1 MNQNDN
7 NEYDNDSD
15 ADDLV
20 RRLREL
26 PAERVP
32 SAVVWQRIAAELQQP
47 RTSIPVVVTPSMLRP
62 VVHREPRHWPWYAG
76 AAAAVLALVGTV
88 ALWVPQ
94 ERPRAAS
101 PLQAQANALTHE
113 YRLAIATIPEDSVPA
128 ELMPA
133 LKELDASAG
142 DIRQAINQS
151 PQAAFLLGQLQR
163 TYALRLE
170 LTRQGLGGAGLS
182 T

>member
-7 NEYDNDSD
+7 DEHDND
-15 ADDLV
+15 DLA

-32 SAVVWQRIAAELQQP
+32 SAMVWQRIATELQQP
-47 RTSIPVVVTPSMLRP
+47 RTPVPVVVTPSMLRP
-62 VVHREPRHWPWYAG
+62 VMRRESRHWPWFAG

-88 ALWVPQ
+88 ALWLPQ

-113 YRLAIATIPEDSVPA
+113 YRLAIATIPQDSVPT

-133 LKELDASAG
+133 LQELDASAG

-151 PQAAFLLGQLQR
+151 PQAGFLLGQLQR

>member
-7 NEYDNDSD
+7 EHDN
-15 ADDLV
+15 DDLV
-20 RRLREL
+20 RQLREL

-32 SAVVWQRIAAELQQP
+32 AAVVWQRIAAELQQP
-47 RTSIPVVVTPSMLRP
+47 RQPVSVVVMPSMLRP
-62 VVHREPRHWPWYAG
+62 VMHKEPSHWPWYAG
-76 AAAAVLALVGTV
+76 AAAAVLALVGAV
-88 ALWVPQ
+88 ALWLPQ
-94 ERPRAAS
+94 ERPLPAS
-101 PLQAQANALTHE
+101 PLQAQAKALTHE
-113 YRLAIATIPEDSVPA
+113 YRLAIATIPQDSVPA

-133 LKELDASAG
+133 LQELDASAG
-142 DIRQAINQS
+142 DIRQAIDQS
-151 PQAAFLLGQLQR
+151 PQASFLLGQLQR

>member
-7 NEYDNDSD
+7 EHDNDEL
-15 ADDLV
+15 AQ
-20 RRLREL
+20 RLREL

-47 RTSIPVVVTPSMLRP
+47 RQPVPVVITPSMLRP
-62 VVHREPRHWPWYAG
+62 VMHRQPRRWPWLAG
-76 AAAAVLALVGTV
+76 AAAAVLALIGTV
-88 ALWVPQ
+88 SLWIPQ
-94 ERPRAAS
+94 DRPAPAS

-113 YRLAIATIPEDSVPA
+113 YRLAIATIPQDSVPE
-128 ELMPA
+128 ELLPA
-133 LKELDASAG
+133 LHELDTTAV
-142 DIRQAINQS
+142 DIRRAIAQS

-170 LTRQGLGGAGLS
+170 LTRQGLDGAGLS

>member
-1 MNQNDN
+1 MNQNDE
-7 NEYDNDSD
+7 NEYDN
-15 ADDLV
+15 DDLV

-47 RTSIPVVVTPSMLRP
+47 RQPLPVVVTPSMLRP
-62 VVHREPRHWPWYAG
+62 AVHREPRHWPWYAG

-88 ALWVPQ
+88 ALWLPQ
-94 ERPRAAS
+94 DRPRVAS

-113 YRLAIATIPEDSVPA
+113 YRLAIATIPQDSVPA

-133 LKELDASAG
+133 LQELDASAG
-142 DIRQAINQS
+142 DIRQAIDQS
-151 PQAAFLLGQLQR
+151 PQAGFLLGQLQR

-170 LTRQGLGGAGLS
+170 LTRQGLSGAGLS

>member
-7 NEYDNDSD
+7 NEYDNDK
-15 ADDLV
+15 DDLA

-26 PAERVP
+26 PVERVP
-32 SAVVWQRIAAELQQP
+32 AAVVWQRIAAELQQP
-47 RTSIPVVVTPSMLRP
+47 RQPVPVMVTPSMLRP
-62 VVHREPRHWPWYAG
+62 VVHREPRHWPWYAA
-76 AAAAVLALVGTV
+76 AAAAVLVLVGTMT
-88 ALWVPQ
+88 LWLPQ

-101 PLQAQANALTHE
+101 PLQAQANAMTHE
-113 YRLAIATIPEDSVPA
+113 YRLAIATIPQDSVPA

-142 DIRQAINQS
+142 DIRQAIDQS
-151 PQAAFLLGQLQR
+151 PQAGFLLGQLQR